1 MAGALESKVADQV
14 FLIVSF
20 SLFLSIGLNVFEI
33 GKLQG
38 GTERPSEHKF

>member
-1 MAGALESKVADQV
+1 MARALESKVVDRV
-14 FLIVSF
+14 FLVVSF

-38 GTERPSEHKF
+38 GIERPSERKF